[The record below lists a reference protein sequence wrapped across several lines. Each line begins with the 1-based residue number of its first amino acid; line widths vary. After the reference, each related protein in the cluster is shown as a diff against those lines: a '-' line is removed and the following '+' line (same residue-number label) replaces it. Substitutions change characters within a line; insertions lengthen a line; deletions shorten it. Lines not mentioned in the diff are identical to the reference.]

1 MNTKFSRFLEAI
13 IEAGWLAALIIV
25 PLFFNV
31 HSSRVFEPDKLSL
44 LRSIALVM
52 ALAWL
57 IKLANEGLGIRREGQ
72 EDGIVPRLALWQRI
86 RSTPL
91 VLPTFCWSSL
101 ISSARCFL

>member
-57 IKLANEGLGIRREGQ
+57 IKLANEGLGLRAEGAARGSSRGQ
-72 EDGIVPRLALWQRI
+72 RCGSASEQLRSCCPRC
-86 RSTPL
+86 
-91 VLPTFCWSSL
+91 FWSSS
-101 ISSARCFL
+101 ISLARFSR